1 MLLESVCSG
10 PWATGWKDPYGYY
23 WGHEEQ
29 WDLDYA
35 NHSYFRIRHL
45 DTGEVRRSRACHTL
59 AAEQA
64 VHTTGCARTHPL
76 ANGAHYW
83 LRKDASVP
91 RPRGRCTMLTP
102 WGLPFLGVALA
113 RRATTPKVACRGV

>member
-45 DTGEVRRSRACHTL
+45 DTGAVRRSRACHPL
-59 AAEQA
+59 ASKQA
-64 VHTTGCARTHPL
+64 VHTTACARTPPL

-83 LRKDASVP
+83 LRKDASVS
-91 RPRGRCTMLTP
+91 RPRGRRTMLTP
-102 WGLPFLGVALA
+102 WGASFGALL
-113 RRATTPKVACRGV
+113 